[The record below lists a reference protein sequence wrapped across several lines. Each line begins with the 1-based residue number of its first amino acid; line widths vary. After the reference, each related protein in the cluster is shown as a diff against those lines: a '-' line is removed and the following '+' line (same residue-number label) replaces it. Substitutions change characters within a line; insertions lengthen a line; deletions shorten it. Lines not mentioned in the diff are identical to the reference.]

1 VLSAYSDPGPTWD
14 AVSRRYDRQLW
25 LERSAVAT
33 ALCLLAPAVDERL
46 VDVGTGTGEVLRQL
60 ARRSIVPRE
69 VTGIDASEAMLARVG
84 PLPPGWLLRVGDVRA
99 LDQPD
104 ASFDVLI
111 ASYLLQLL
119 TPVELPAAL
128 GELRRVLRPG
138 GRLVTVTPAIP
149 PSGLARPVA
158 NALDRLAERQSER
171 YRGLRAL
178 NPASSLERAG
188 FRLLRSRWSLRGYPS
203 VCVLA
208 IRPEHGPERE

>member
-1 VLSAYSDPGPTWD
+1 MAL
-14 AVSRRYDRQLW
+14 SRRYDRQLW
-25 LERSAVAT
+25 LERSAVAI
-33 ALCLLAPAVDERL
+33 AMCLLAPAPHERL
-46 VDVGTGTGEVLRQL
+46 LDVGTGTGEVLRQL

-84 PLPPGWLLRVGDVRA
+84 PLHRGWLLRVGDVRA
-99 LDQPD
+99 LDLPD

-111 ASYLLQLL
+111 SSYLLQLL
-119 TPVELPAAL
+119 APVELPAAL

-149 PSGLARPVA
+149 PSGLARPIA
-158 NALDRLAERQSER
+158 AALDRPAARGSEQ

-178 NPASSLERAG
+178 NPGSALERAG
-188 FRLLRSRWSLRGYPS
+188 LRLLRSRWSLRGYPS

-208 IRPEHGPERE
+208 IRPEHGTERE